1 MPFGKFSCALC
12 MLQPKRQMEREKLK
26 VEEQTG
32 RLEEENRL
40 MREKHKR
47 EIQAMNNQLLE
58 ANKAS
63 DQSKEI
69 SMEVVRKEM
78 EMMKQEYEGKLGD
91 LAKQISAFK
100 ERKAGQAA
108 PKKKKVSFALPCDVS
123 LSATE
128 SRDDKKEG
136 FDFADEPRSVYDSFY
151 KTSSRSSK
159 AGGEA
164 LGKDDGLTGLG
175 SDATLPHRLFK
186 CAPSKETSAR
196 SEDHSGA
203 AGSNAHP
210 PSSFKFLAPAAVKS
224 GELSARGKA
233 TAAPS
238 RQNIFKFVAR
248 PSGNS
253 ALGLASDFST
263 FALQQQQAVGEIYL
277 LYADAHAKLH

>member
-1 MPFGKFSCALC
+1 
-12 MLQPKRQMEREKLK
+12 MEREKLK

-32 RLEEENRL
+32 NLEEENRL
-40 MREKHKR
+40 MQEKHMRK
-47 EIQAMNNQLLE
+47 IQAMNNQLLE

-78 EMMKQEYEGKLGD
+78 EMRKQEYEGKLGD
-91 LAKQISAFK
+91 LAKQIAAFK

-108 PKKKKVSFALPCDVS
+108 AKKKKVSFALPCDVS
-123 LSATE
+123 SSATE
-128 SRDDKKEG
+128 SRDDKKEA
-136 FDFADEPRSVYDSFY
+136 FDFVDEPRSVHDSFY

-159 AGGEA
+159 GAGGEA
-164 LGKDDGLTGLG
+164 LGKDDGLTGLRLG
-175 SDATLPHRLFK
+175 SDTTLPHRLFK

-203 AGSNAHP
+203 AGANAHP
-210 PSSFKFLAPAAVKS
+210 PSSSKFLAPAAVQS
-224 GELSARGKA
+224 GELSARGEV
-233 TAAPS
+233 TTAPS
-238 RQNIFKFVAR
+238 HQSIFKFVAR

-253 ALGLASDFST
+253 ALGLASDFSA
-263 FALQQQQAVGEIYL
+263 FALQQQQAVGEVYL